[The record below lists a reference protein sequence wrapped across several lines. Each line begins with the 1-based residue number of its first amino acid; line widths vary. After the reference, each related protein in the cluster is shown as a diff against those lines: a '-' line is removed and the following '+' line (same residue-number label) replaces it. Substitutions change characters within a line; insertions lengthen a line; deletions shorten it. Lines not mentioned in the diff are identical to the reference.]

1 MTGQQRTVTTSVTG
15 RASHEPEQAT
25 VTVSATGRGPDA
37 ETAREAAVEQA
48 AAVRD
53 ALADVAHERV
63 RTTGFQTR
71 RRPPHREE
79 QPPYQGVE
87 SLAVD
92 ADPADGD
99 SVVVA
104 VTGAGATVDE
114 VAFSLAAATRRETRR
129 RALSDAM
136 ASARRQAET
145 VAAAEGLAVG
155 AVRDATAGDVR
166 SPGRGVALQ
175 ASEDSGS
182 AADFQPGPVE
192 ITADVEVVYALVED

>member
-1 MTGQQRTVTTSVTG
+1 MAGQQRTVTTSVTG

-63 RTTGFQTR
+63 RTTGFRTR
-71 RRPPHREE
+71 RRPPHGEE

-114 VAFSLAAATRRETRR
+114 VEFALTAATRRETRQ

-145 VAAAEGLAVG
+145 VAAAEGLGVG
-155 AVRDATAGDVR
+155 AVRDVTTSEVR
-166 SPGRGVALQ
+166 REGRGTVL
-175 ASEDSGS
+175 DSKSS